1 MLRTAPIFRLQNIF
15 MIKSFLKKQILFLLI
30 VFLYRFNRK
39 LVVGKENL
47 DSLDSFIVVTWHGK
61 VLGLMEYLKKR
72 NIMPWLAKV
81 VTEI

>member
-1 MLRTAPIFRLQNIF
+1 

-47 DSLDSFIVVTWHGK
+47 DSLDSFIVVTWHG
-61 VLGLMEYLKKR
+61 
-72 NIMPWLAKV
+72 
-81 VTEI
+81 